1 VQRAVIIKELED
13 LRRAHVLA
21 KNEITDFNLC
31 TSIREEI
38 NILIGELEKK
48 KRSLAN
54 PLRAS
59 TSNSQQQQTKSKK
72 KRKIEQKQEHHKG
85 QMRGQLSGLAEKL
98 EEKERKPQQEQQ
110 QKQDDKPEEKKQKQE
125 DEPEGKEQKQ
135 QDKAE
140 EKKRKQEDKP
150 EEKQQQNKQ
159 KHEKRP
165 RQRTPKVP
173 TQGYPAMWNA
183 ALRGDLERPP
193 YAAMHG
199 VHHGYPAQPGWPGVH
214 CESLFMPQLG
224 APEYIGPFTPLY
236 PRPQFYPR

>member
-1 VQRAVIIKELED
+1 VQIIKELD
-13 LRRAHVLA
+13 NLRRAHILA
-21 KNEITDFNLC
+21 NKKGITNSNLC

-38 NILIGELEKK
+38 NILIGELEKQ
-48 KRSLAN
+48 KRNLEN
-54 PLRAS
+54 PLTAS

-72 KRKIEQKQEHHKG
+72 KLKIEQEQEHHKG
-85 QMRGQLSGLAEKL
+85 QENQMRGQLSELAEKL
-98 EEKERKPQQEQQ
+98 EMEQRKPQQEQQ
-110 QKQDDKPEEKKQKQE
+110 QKQEDKP
-125 DEPEGKEQKQ
+125 
-135 QDKAE
+135 E

-150 EEKQQQNKQ
+150 EEKKRKQNKQ
-159 KHEKRP
+159 KHQKRL
-165 RQRTPKVP
+165 RQRTHQPP

-214 CESLFMPQLG
+214 GASSFMPQLG